1 MLQQDPQN
9 EPETPVAQIRVKSEE
24 LAKAISTIEARRQEE
39 AQRLEGTV
47 VIGDIVEELH
57 LDATPEELWAEIQ
70 KQRAQAPP
78 RVRTVRTVRL
88 PPERA
93 AAPTAIRYEDEDD
106 SPIKTLHR
114 STNKDTPVLIGV
126 IIVAVLLCLLGLAI
140 ALTSTPPPPTL
151 H

>member
-9 EPETPVAQIRVKSEE
+9 EPETPAAQIRVKSEE
-24 LAKAISTIEARRQEE
+24 LAKAISAIEARRQEE

-47 VIGDIVEELH
+47 AIGAIAEELQ

-70 KQRAQAPP
+70 KQRARNSPSSRA
-78 RVRTVRTVRL
+78 VRTVRL
-88 PPERA
+88 PPERI
-93 AAPTAIRYEDEDD
+93 AAPTATEYEDEDD

-114 STNKDTPVLIGV
+114 STSKDTPVLIGV
-126 IIVAVLLCLLGLAI
+126 IVVALMLCLLGLAI